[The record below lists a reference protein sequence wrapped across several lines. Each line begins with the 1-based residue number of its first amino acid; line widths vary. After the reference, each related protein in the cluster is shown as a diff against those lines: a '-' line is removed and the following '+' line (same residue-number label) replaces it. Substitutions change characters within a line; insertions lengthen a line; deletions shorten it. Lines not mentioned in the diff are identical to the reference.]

1 MKNCFLLIILMTF
14 TYSPLK
20 AQFNL
25 VPNPSFET
33 YTSCPTS
40 LGKIKFATP
49 WDLAIWNNSSDY
61 FNSCNP
67 SGWSSVP
74 SNLFGFQYPRTGNA
88 YAGIA
93 TYSWNVVPN
102 NAREYIQVEL
112 LDSLEA
118 GIEYCLNFFVSPGDS
133 CRRVSND
140 FGAYFSTS
148 LIVDSC
154 GGLPYCNLPF
164 QPQIENPSTND
175 LNDRNSWIEISGSF
189 VASGGE
195 KFLILGNFKDT
206 STSTATLTGW
216 SNIQSLAHTYYYIDD
231 VLLAPCDSITGL
243 TDEVLENSLHI
254 FPTIASGEIN
264 IRLDNLLL
272 NSVSI
277 YNIIGESVL
286 NIKNLKTS
294 EATVNISKLNIG
306 MYILKVSSSQ
316 KTLTSYF
323 IKN

>member
-1 MKNCFLLIILMTF
+1 MACTF
-14 TYSPLK
+14 VPVK
-20 AQFNL
+20 AQMNL

-88 YAGIA
+88 YAGII
-93 TYSWNVVPN
+93 TYSWNSVPN
-102 NAREYIQVEL
+102 NYREYIQVEL
-112 LDSLEA
+112 VDSLHQ
-118 GIEYCLNFFVSPGDS
+118 GVEYCLNLFVSPGDS

-206 STSTATLTGW
+206 SSSTATLTGW

-231 VLLAPCDSITGL
+231 VFLAPCDSITGL
-243 TDEVLENSLHI
+243 KDEVFENSLHI

-264 IRLDNLLL
+264 IRLDNSLL

-294 EATVNISKLNIG
+294 EATVNISKLNKG

-316 KTLTSYF
+316 RTLTSYF